1 MSDKTKPKLHLILDD
16 IYEKI
21 EFLGKTQLMIV
32 DWISKKDSDFKM
44 QFIAQSLAND
54 EFRNG
59 FTEFLDEFDA
69 PDKLKTFMME
79 INEIAIQARKG
90 EEE

>member
-1 MSDKTKPKLHLILDD
+1 MSDKTETKLNGILED
-16 IYEKI
+16 IFQKI
-21 EFLGKTQLMIV
+21 EYIGKTQLMIV
-32 DWISKKDSDFKM
+32 SWIAKQDSDFQM

-54 EFRNG
+54 EIRNG

-69 PDKLKTFMME
+69 PDKLRTFMME
-79 INEIAIQARKG
+79 INEIARKASK

>member
-1 MSDKTKPKLHLILDD
+1 MSDKTDTKLNAILED

-21 EFLGKTQLMIV
+21 EYLGKTQLMIV
-32 DWISKKDSDFKM
+32 SWIAKQDSDFQM

-54 EFRNG
+54 EIRNG
-59 FTEFLDEFDA
+59 FTEFLDEFEA

-79 INEIAIQARKG
+79 INEIAIQARK

>member
-1 MSDKTKPKLHLILDD
+1 MSDKTDTKLHSILED

-21 EFLGKTQLMIV
+21 EFLSKNQLMIV
-32 DWISKKDSDFKM
+32 SWISKRDSDFQM

-54 EFRNG
+54 EIRNG
-59 FTEFLDEFDA
+59 FTEFLDEFEA

-79 INEIAIQARKG
+79 INEIAIQARK

>member
-1 MSDKTKPKLHLILDD
+1 MSDKTDTKLNAILED

-21 EFLGKTQLMIV
+21 EYLGKTQLMV
-32 DWISKKDSDFKM
+32 VSWIAKQDSDFQM

-54 EFRNG
+54 EIRNG
-59 FTEFLDEFDA
+59 FTEFLDELDA
-69 PDKLKTFMME
+69 PDQLRTFMME
-79 INEIAIQARKG
+79 INEIAREARK